1 MEKQEKL
8 LKKIDKLLAR
18 YGVEDE
24 EARKNFLEDL
34 SKYNGEEEEKVDEET
49 SQETEKVEDEKVETK
64 EEQAETETE
73 EKVEEEA
80 KPTEEGTKEV
90 ETEEVKEEETQE
102 QPKVEVEAEQVE
114 EKQEEAATETEKVV
128 DDFSSKFEEYS
139 KTLEA
144 LSSRIASME
153 DIVAKLGVPES
164 PVGLEPNAQAKVQG
178 DNDAFDYFVK
188 KRIG

>member
-24 EARKNFLEDL
+24 EARKNFLDDL

-49 SQETEKVEDEKVETK
+49 SQETEKVEEEKVETE
-64 EEQAETETE
+64 EEQTKADEKSEEETKPIEEETKETETE
-73 EKVEEEA
+73 E
-80 KPTEEGTKEV
+80 
-90 ETEEVKEEETQE
+90 VKKEETQE
-102 QPKVEVEAEQVE
+102 QPQVE
-114 EKQEEAATETEKVV
+114 EEVKVAEESEEKTETETEKVV
-128 DDFSSKFEEYS
+128 DDFSGKFEEYS

-144 LSSRIASME
+144 LSSRIASIE

-164 PVGLEPNAQAKVQG
+164 PVGVEPNAQAKVQG
-178 DNDAFDYFVK
+178 ENDAFDYFVQ

>member
-8 LKKIDKLLAR
+8 LRKIDKLLAR

-49 SQETEKVEDEKVETK
+49 SQETEKVEDEKVET
-64 EEQAETETE
+64 EEVKTETE
-73 EKVEEEA
+73 EKVEEE
-80 KPTEEGTKEV
+80 KPIEEEAQ
-90 ETEEVKEEETQE
+90 ETETEIKEEETQE
-102 QPKVEVEAEQVE
+102 QPKEEVEAEQVE

-178 DNDAFDYFVK
+178 ENDAFDYFVH